1 MQNAEISHECGVVRS
16 VRSKAP
22 VFVVGSPRSG
32 TTLLYHMLLSA
43 GNFAIYRA
51 ESQVFNWLE
60 PRFGDLSVASNRG
73 RLLRAWC
80 GSSLFDKTGLDAGE
94 VREKVMANCRNGGD
108 FLRLVMEAMAQQQS
122 VERWADSTP
131 EHVLYLDRIKAT
143 IPDALAIHIIRDGRD
158 VALSL
163 QKQGW
168 IRPFPWDHAKDL
180 EVAALYWEWVVQ
192 EGRKCSAAL
201 GENYTEVRY
210 EDLVL
215 NPREVLT
222 RLSQFVDQELDY
234 DRIERVGVGSVSH
247 PNSSFAGELEGGA
260 FTAVARWKNS
270 LDARQLSTLE
280 ELVGETLRQLEYP
293 VQMEGKPKTRRSLA
307 RMRSIYRAYFSVKYR
322 LKKETPLGRIFASGD
337 FSWV

>member
-1 MQNAEISHECGVVRS
+1 MQNAEISSDSSAVRS

-51 ESQVFNWLE
+51 ESQVFNQLE
-60 PRFGDLSVASNRG
+60 PRFGDLSEASNRE
-73 RLLRAWC
+73 RLLHAWC
-80 GSSLFDKTGLDAGE
+80 GSPLFAKTGLDVGE
-94 VREKVMANCRNGGD
+94 VREKVANCRNGGD
-108 FLRLVMEAMAQQQS
+108 FLRTVMEAMAQRQK

-143 IPDALAIHIIRDGRD
+143 VPNALAIHIIRDGRD

-163 QKQGW
+163 QKQAW
-168 IRPFPWDHAKDL
+168 IRPFPWDRARDL

-201 GENYTEVRY
+201 GENYTEIRY

-215 NPREVLT
+215 NPREALT
-222 RLSQFVDQELDY
+222 RLSRFVDQDLDY
-234 DRIERVGVGSVSH
+234 DRIERVGVGSVSF
-247 PNSSFAGELEGGA
+247 PNSSFAGELEGGS
-260 FTAVARWKNS
+260 FTPVARWKNS
-270 LDARQLSTLE
+270 LDEQRLSVLE
-280 ELVGETLRQLEYP
+280 ELVGGTLRQLEYP
-293 VQMEGKPKTRRSLA
+293 LQTTGTSMRRRRSLA
-307 RMRSIYRAYFSVKYR
+307 GMRSIYRAYFNLKYR

-337 FSWV
+337 FS